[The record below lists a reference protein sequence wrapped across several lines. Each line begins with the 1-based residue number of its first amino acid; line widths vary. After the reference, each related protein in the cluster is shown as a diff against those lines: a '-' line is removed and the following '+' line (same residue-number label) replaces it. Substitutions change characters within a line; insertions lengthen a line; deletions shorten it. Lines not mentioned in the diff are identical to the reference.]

1 MTPPHTFDNRQYKCN
16 RAANSKAFNSPHLLQ
31 KQVPNILKCRNVR
44 GNESEREGAGSAHGA
59 GQNESSR
66 TPQVLARIITKEG
79 RPQHDATG
87 MIGASS
93 QHLSQGESGGLKVM
107 ASRYLAYNG
116 KLRGVLSHRQSL
128 RSDH

>member
-59 GQNESSR
+59 AQNESSR

-93 QHLSQGESGGLKVM
+93 QHLSQGESGGPQSDGEQVSCLQREIK
-107 ASRYLAYNG
+107 
-116 KLRGVLSHRQSL
+116 RGLVT
-128 RSDH
+128 